1 MLVLTPCTAAVPVPA
16 GSVITPLAV
25 FRAVTLLKLTDAL
38 AFTTMATL
46 PEPRP
51 VLKVMLPELSG
62 VITNPVPGTACRLT
76 AMRVLHHTITHLDP
90 LGTVTLL
97 PVAMVRLPT
106 LSAFL
111 PVGIT

>member
-1 MLVLTPCTAAVPVPA
+1 MVPA
-16 GSVITPLAV
+16 GMLFTDMPRCAVLRVLTVMPLM
-25 FRAVTLLKLTDAL
+25 VTFELLLMV
-38 AFTTMATL
+38 MATL
-46 PEPRP
+46 PTPSP